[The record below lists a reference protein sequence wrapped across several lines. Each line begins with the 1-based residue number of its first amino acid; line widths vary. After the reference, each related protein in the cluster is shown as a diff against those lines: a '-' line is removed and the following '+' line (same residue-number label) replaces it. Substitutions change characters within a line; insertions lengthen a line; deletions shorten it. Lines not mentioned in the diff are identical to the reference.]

1 MKQMNVRAA
10 DKKIN
15 TKGTMGRLF
24 RFMKP
29 YRIRI
34 ILMVACLVM
43 GAIYPW
49 QGHGC
54 AGGRGRGQRRGPP
67 GI

>member
-43 GAIYPW
+43 GAVFTTD
-49 QGHGC
+49 
-54 AGGRGRGQRRGPP
+54 RKSVV
-67 GI
+67 

>member
-34 ILMVACLVM
+34 ILMVEMCIRDRIPV
-43 GAIYPW
+43 I
-49 QGHGC
+49 
-54 AGGRGRGQRRGPP
+54 
-67 GI
+67 

>member
-1 MKQMNVRAA
+1 MKQGTVSKT

-15 TKGTMGRLF
+15 TRGTLGRLF

-43 GAIYPW
+43 GAVFTKMCIRDSISPS
-49 QGHGC
+49 
-54 AGGRGRGQRRGPP
+54 AM
-67 GI
+67 